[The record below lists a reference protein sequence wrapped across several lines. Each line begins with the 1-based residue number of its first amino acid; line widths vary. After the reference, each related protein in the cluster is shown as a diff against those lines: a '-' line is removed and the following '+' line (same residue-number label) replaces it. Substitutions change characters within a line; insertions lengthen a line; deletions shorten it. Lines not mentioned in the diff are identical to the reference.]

1 MNKEAQT
8 AMKNH
13 ISEETAGP
21 RLMILGGSNCQL
33 HGVEQARGQGIYT
46 LLIDY
51 TSNPPAKALAS
62 QHVQISTYDV
72 EGCIEVGK
80 AYKITGVMTM
90 GTDQPVYTAACVSR
104 ALGLPTL
111 ISPEDA
117 FGVTN
122 KKRMKEILTRASIP
136 TAPYRIVPKD
146 MELKEL
152 MGLAPPYVLKP
163 LDSQGQRGVFKLD
176 TACMVQSHLEAAL
189 SFSRCSEAL
198 VEEFYESH
206 EVTVSGWVKE
216 GNLHILT
223 VTDRLHCPDNVHI
236 GVCCGHR
243 FPTVHM
249 DRYQE
254 IADISRRTSR
264 AFGLKEG
271 PFYLQLLIG
280 KQGIYV
286 NELAARIGGAFEDVL
301 IPEITGFDILGAAMD
316 CALGRELS
324 QAVPEGFR
332 PDESHVSAVVLL
344 LFCRPGEIGYIT
356 PLREL
361 LALPGVLD
369 AGYNYK
375 VGESIPV
382 MENATARF
390 GHGVILGDKE
400 NIKER
405 VDAFYHC
412 LSVRTGDGEEMVQ
425 RFQL

>member
-1 MNKEAQT
+1 M
-8 AMKNH
+8 M
-13 ISEETAGP
+13 
-21 RLMILGGSNCQL
+21 LGGSNCQL
-33 HGVEQARGQGIYT
+33 HGVELAREKGIYT

-51 TSNPPAKALAS
+51 TPNPPAKTLAS
-62 QHVQISTYDV
+62 AHIQISTCDV
-72 EGCIEVGK
+72 EGCIEAGK

-90 GTDQPVYTAACVSR
+90 GTDQPVYTAACVSQ

-117 FGVTN
+117 FAVTN

-136 TAPYRIVPKD
+136 TAPYRIVPRD
-146 MELKEL
+146 MEPKEL
-152 MGLAPPYVLKP
+152 TGLTPPYVLKP

-176 TACMVQSHLEAAL
+176 TACMVQSHLEDTL

-198 VEEFYESH
+198 VEEFYESD

-223 VTDRLHCPDNVHI
+223 ATDRLHCTDDVHI

-243 FPTVHM
+243 FPTIHM

-254 IADISRRTSR
+254 IADISRRTSK

-280 KQGIYV
+280 KHGIYV
-286 NELAARIGGAFEDVL
+286 NELAARIGGAFEDVI
-301 IPEITGFDILGAAMD
+301 IPEITGFDILGVAMD
-316 CALGRELS
+316 CALGREACG
-324 QAVPEGFR
+324 AVPEGFR
-332 PDESHVSAVVLL
+332 PDESQISAVVLL
-344 LFCRPGEIGYIT
+344 LFCRPGEIDYIT
-356 PLREL
+356 PLTEL
-361 LALPGVLD
+361 IKLPGVLD
-369 AGYNYK
+369 AGYNYR
-375 VGESIPV
+375 VGERIPV

-405 VDAFYHC
+405 VDAFYRC
-412 LSVRTGDGEEMVQ
+412 LSVRTVDGEEMIQ
-425 RFQL
+425 RFGL